1 MIQDRIIVC
10 VANSWDYDPTCKH
23 HIMKVLSRHNDIV
36 WINYHG
42 TRRPRADLSDLRSAC
57 STLRRFIQG
66 VRPVGPTFVQLTPLC
81 IPGATNTVLAWL
93 HDRMLITQI
102 RRAVRSLA
110 GSARKSLQIWAF
122 APDVACLAGQFE
134 EECFVYYCA
143 DEFSKFEGVC
153 AERITAAENRMLK
166 RADVVITTSE
176 SLLRAKRVHRPDAI
190 LARHG
195 VDYDHFASAWRLNLS
210 VPPDIASIPNPIF
223 GFFGLIHHW
232 IDVALIAEVA
242 RLRPGYSFVL
252 IGECKVDVSRLRV
265 QPNVHLLG
273 RRPFAELP
281 AYCSTFVAGMLPFVR
296 SDLTVHVN
304 PIKMYEYLA
313 AGLPIISTPMPEAL
327 RFRGPVRFAD
337 TPQGF
342 AERCDEVLSGDG
354 TRTRAM
360 ISRTVEK
367 ESWLSKVEWLSDVV
381 LQRLR
386 ETGQRP
392 STSCLKPSLKPRPL
406 LSG

>member
-1 MIQDRIIVC
+1 M
-10 VANSWDYDPTCKH
+10 
-23 HIMKVLSRHNDIV
+23 
-36 WINYHG
+36 
-42 TRRPRADLSDLRSAC
+42 
-57 STLRRFIQG
+57 
-66 VRPVGPTFVQLTPLC
+66 
-81 IPGATNTVLAWL
+81 
-93 HDRMLITQI
+93 
-102 RRAVRSLA
+102 
-110 GSARKSLQIWAF
+110 
-122 APDVACLAGQFE
+122 ACLAGQFG

-153 AERITAAENRMLK
+153 AERITAAENRLLK
-166 RADVVITTSE
+166 RPDVVITTSE

-195 VDYDHFASAWRLNLS
+195 VDYDHFASAWRSSLS
-210 VPPDIASIPNPIF
+210 IPPDIASIPSPIF

-232 IDVALIAEVA
+232 IDVALIAEAA

-252 IGECKVDVSRLRV
+252 IGECKVDVSRIRV

-273 RRPFAELP
+273 RRPFADLP

-392 STSCLKPSLKPRPL
+392 SASCLKPSLKPRPL